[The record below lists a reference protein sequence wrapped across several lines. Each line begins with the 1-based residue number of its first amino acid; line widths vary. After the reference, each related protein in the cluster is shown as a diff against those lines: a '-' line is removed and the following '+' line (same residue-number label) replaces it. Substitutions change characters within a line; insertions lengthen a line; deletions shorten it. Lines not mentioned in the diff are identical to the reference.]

1 MQCPL
6 HQPQAG
12 RGPCALPA
20 RHGAARR
27 TGGRTVRAGAM
38 FRSRAG
44 AADGGR
50 RRGPGGG
57 VSEGHRRRAFPPGAR
72 PALAQPGPLRRVL
85 RRPRPGGA
93 QRRDPRYRRGRRQRP
108 GRVACPAQ
116 RRSAPAARPGRA
128 HPPRR
133 LRRRAPGAGC
143 AAPRRPGLRARR
155 AAGARR
161 GAGDEPGGQ
170 CAAHRLPAGPGEARV
185 GPAAQ
190 GAGAGRGDHPPFR
203 REGPG
208 CRGAGT
214 QPFRRQPAEVHPRPR
229 DPPGP
234 APAGGG
240 ASHLGRGRRRGG
252 ADPPRADRLARCRY
266 GDPGGLRGPRRAVPA
281 QRPHRRAVF
290 GSAVP
295 GGRHRE
301 RFAAAGRRLDGRQFE
316 APAAVAGAVAQG
328 SL

>member
-1 MQCPL
+1 GQAPPVGGAYSRGVAALRHAAGASPAGPWAVHRRAPAGGDRALPDAGHPPADPRRADFGADPTRGRGSLRHPAPSCGRGLQCPL

-57 VSEGHRRRAFPPGAR
+57 ISEGYRRRAFPPGAR

-85 RRPRPGGA
+85 RRPRSGGA

-108 GRVACPAQ
+108 GRVARSAQ

-161 GAGDEPGGQ
+161 G
-170 CAAHRLPAGPGEARV
+170 
-185 GPAAQ
+185 
-190 GAGAGRGDHPPFR
+190 
-203 REGPG
+203 
-208 CRGAGT
+208 
-214 QPFRRQPAEVHPRPR
+214 
-229 DPPGP
+229 
-234 APAGGG
+234 
-240 ASHLGRGRRRGG
+240 GRR
-252 ADPPRADRLARCRY
+252 
-266 GDPGGLRGPRRAVPA
+266 
-281 QRPHRRAVF
+281 
-290 GSAVP
+290 
-295 GGRHRE
+295 
-301 RFAAAGRRLDGRQFE
+301 
-316 APAAVAGAVAQG
+316 
-328 SL
+328 